1 MTEEEIV
8 RKELKKTLRTSQ
20 KLFHLLFKKNK
31 PGTTKQNWAYFL
43 FFSPQPPPT
52 YEESIRQSVELTY
65 DIFPSCLD
73 ISPPQC
79 IYARSNVTN
88 PVRSDGTV
96 LSVWRRL
103 SASAARRRG
112 EFGSFKHGVDDWF
125 IAGCFTLTGRSYSSD
140 GPTKEELHTTQ
151 GLNSCSWPRLNV
163 VKSGRL
169 TRRTLDVERNNEVA
183 GTPAAT
189 TGLKRFLQREPSFAH
204 DFILEHLFSSAV
216 PSPEATLSSF

>member
-1 MTEEEIV
+1 M
-8 RKELKKTLRTSQ
+8 
-20 KLFHLLFKKNK
+20 
-31 PGTTKQNWAYFL
+31 
-43 FFSPQPPPT
+43 
-52 YEESIRQSVELTY
+52 ELTY
-65 DIFPSCLD
+65 NIFPSCLD
-73 ISPPQC
+73 ISPPQS

-112 EFGSFKHGVDDWF
+112 EFGSFKNGVDDWF
-125 IAGCFTLTGRSYSSD
+125 IAGCFTLTDRSYSSD

-189 TGLKRFLQREPSFAH
+189 TGLKRFCKGSRRLLMILSLNTCFLQPSLRQRLRCQAFKGYLRP
-204 DFILEHLFSSAV
+204 I
-216 PSPEATLSSF
+216 